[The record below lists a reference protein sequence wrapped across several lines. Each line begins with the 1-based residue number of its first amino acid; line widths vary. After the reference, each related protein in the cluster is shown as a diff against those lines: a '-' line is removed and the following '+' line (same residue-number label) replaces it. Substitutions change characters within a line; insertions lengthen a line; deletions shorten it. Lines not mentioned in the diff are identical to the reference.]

1 LPSLDRSK
9 FMPNKLG
16 KLLVA
21 IGLLLQCSSLAAQN
35 QFTVLHNFAVTG
47 GDGAGI
53 ADGVA
58 FDAQG
63 NIYGTTFGG
72 GVYNYGSVFELSPNS
87 DGTWTEAI
95 LHSFANGDVDGYQ
108 PHGGLLV
115 DALGN
120 LYGTTITG
128 GSGHLRGGTVFE
140 MSPGASGW
148 SLKVLH
154 NFGSTKTDG
163 SSPKTGVVMDKL
175 GNLYGTASNV
185 FELTPKG
192 SGWVESV
199 LYSFPGID
207 GGNGPYAGVILDSS
221 GNLFGATGAG
231 GAYAAGVVYEL
242 RHATGGWKESVPH
255 AFGGF
260 PADGFGPANGNLVM
274 DSAGNLYGATT
285 TGGTSKSCNGLGFT
299 CGTIFELTATSGGKW
314 KETVL
319 YSFQSVAT
327 GFFPDA
333 GVTLDSAGNIYGT
346 AAYGGSASCACGVVY
361 KLEPNSDG
369 TWTYTVLHSFDGSDG
384 DLPVANLVLYN
395 GNLYGTTATGGSG
408 GGGVVF
414 EITP

>member
-1 LPSLDRSK
+1 
-9 FMPNKLG
+9 MPNKSG
-16 KLLVA
+16 KLLAV
-21 IGLLLQCSSLAAQN
+21 IGLLLQCSILAAQN

-53 ADGVA
+53 SDGVA

-72 GVYNYGSVFELSPNS
+72 GVYSYGSVFELSLNS

-95 LHSFANGDVDGYQ
+95 LHSFANGDIDGYQ

-128 GSGHLRGGTVFE
+128 GSGHLHGGTVFE
-140 MSPGASGW
+140 MSPGATGW

-154 NFGSTKTDG
+154 NFGSTTTDG
-163 SSPKTGVVMDKL
+163 GSPKAGLVMDKL

-185 FELTPKG
+185 FELTPKN
-192 SGWVESV
+192 SGWIESV
-199 LYSFPGID
+199 LYSFPGIN

-221 GNLFGATGAG
+221 GNLYGTTQAG
-231 GAYAAGVVYEL
+231 GAYAGGVAYQV
-242 RHATGGWKESVPH
+242 RRGAKGWKESVPH
-255 AFGGF
+255 SFGAF
-260 PADGFGPANGNLVM
+260 PRDGVGPSNGNVTM
-274 DSAGNLYGATT
+274 DNAGNIYGTTFAGGATT
-285 TGGTSKSCNGLGFT
+285 ACEGNG
-299 CGTIFELTATSGGKW
+299 CGTIFKLSPTSGGHW

-319 YSFQSVAT
+319 YSFQDVAT
-327 GFFPDA
+327 GFGPGA
-333 GVTLDSAGNIYGT
+333 GVTVDSAGNIYGT
-346 AAYGGSASCACGVVY
+346 TVYGGSTSCACGVVY
-361 KLEPNSDG
+361 KLSPNSDL
-369 TWTYTVLHSFDGSDG
+369 TWTYTILHSFAGTDG
-384 DLPVANLVLYN
+384 DQPLANTVLYN
-395 GNLYGTTATGGSG
+395 GNLYGTTLTGGSG